1 MNFPTLFVTGGTSGM
16 AKATVLQAAQAG
28 YNVAFV
34 ARRAEEGQAVV
45 DLLSSL
51 KKDLTRTKGEEMKG
65 DQDNGDWSL
74 LTPLDKRGKT
84 KGKVKYYPWDVT
96 DFDQLEQIIHQV
108 REDFWPITHLFCCAG
123 TYIPWDLLTS
133 TIEEWNSIWT
143 LNVLHMVKTM
153 QCILPMMIENRQGSI
168 VLMWSDQ
175 TFIAKHQSSIYGA
188 TKAAIWQLTKS
199 TALDYA
205 EYGIRVNAICPG
217 TIETPQA
224 IMNAEKLANI
234 SFHGDIQAAKHELS
248 KWQMIERRGTPD
260 EIANVVLFLL
270 SDQASFMTGSL
281 VTADG
286 GYTSS

>member
-1 MNFPTLFVTGGTSGM
+1 MNFPTLFITGWTSGI
-16 AKATVLQAAQAG
+16 AKATVLQAAQAW

-34 ARRAEEGQAVV
+34 ARRAEEGQAVC
-45 DLLSSL
+45 SL
-51 KKDLTRTKGEEMKG
+51 ADTPFEKG
-65 DQDNGDWSL
+65 
-74 LTPLDKRGKT
+74 GKI
-84 KGKVKYYPWDVT
+84 KYYQWDVT
-96 DFDQLEQIIHQV
+96 DFNQLEQIVKQV
-108 REDFWPITHLFCCAG
+108 RKDFGLITHLFCCAG
-123 TYIPWDLLTS
+123 TYIPGDLLTS
-133 TIEEWNSIWT
+133 TLEEWNSLRN
-143 LNVLHMVKTM
+143 LNVMHMVMTM
-153 QCILPMMIENRQGSI
+153 KCVLPMMIEQQQGSI

-205 EYGIRVNAICPG
+205 QYGIRVNAICPG

-224 IMNAEKLANI
+224 LMNARALADI
-234 SFHGDIQAAKHELS
+234 SFAGDIALAKKELS

-270 SDQASFMTGSL
+270 SEKSSFMTGSL

>member
-1 MNFPTLFVTGGTSGM
+1 MNPPTLFITGGTSGM

-28 YNVAFV
+28 YNVSFM
-34 ARRAEEGQAVV
+34 ARRAEEWQAVV
-45 DLLSSL
+45 AEAISQWA
-51 KKDLTRTKGEEMKG
+51 KAW
-65 DQDNGDWSL
+65 QIH
-74 LTPLDKRGKT
+74 
-84 KGKVKYYPWDVT
+84 YYQWDVT
-96 DFDQLEQIIHQV
+96 DFSRLEQIIDQV
-108 REDFWPITHLFCCAG
+108 RSDFWPITHLFCCAG
-123 TYIPWDLLTS
+123 THIPGDILSTTLEQRNDL
-133 TIEEWNSIWT
+133 WT
-143 LNVLHMVKTM
+143 LNVTHMFMTM
-153 QCILPMMIENRQGSI
+153 KFVLPMMIEAKQGSI

-175 TFIAKHQSSIYGA
+175 TFIAKRKSSIYGA

-205 EYGIRVNAICPG
+205 EYNIRVNAICPG

-224 IMNAEKLANI
+224 LMNAEKLADLSFGGNI
-234 SFHGDIQAAKHELS
+234 ETAKHELS
-248 KWQMIERRGTPD
+248 KGQMIERRGTPD

>member
-1 MNFPTLFVTGGTSGM
+1 MTNKTLFITGGTSGM
-16 AKATVLQAAQAG
+16 AKATVLQATQAG
-28 YNVAFV
+28 YNVAFM

-45 DLLSSL
+45 
-51 KKDLTRTKGEEMKG
+51 EEAKASA
-65 DQDNGDWSL
+65 NANH
-74 LTPLDKRGKT
+74 TNEVR
-84 KGKVKYYPWDVT
+84 YYQWDVT
-96 DFDQLEQIIHQV
+96 DFVRLEEIINQV
-108 REDFWPITHLFCCAG
+108 RSDFWPITHLFCCAG
-123 TYIPWDLLTS
+123 THIPGDILSTTLEQRNDL
-133 TIEEWNSIWT
+133 WM
-143 LNVLHMVKTM
+143 LNVTHMFMTM
-153 QCILPMMIENRQGSI
+153 KFILPMMIEAKQGSV

-175 TFIAKHQSSIYGA
+175 TFIAKRKSSIYGA

-205 EYGIRVNAICPG
+205 EYNIRVNAICPG

-224 IMNAEKLANI
+224 LMNAQKLADL
-234 SFHGDIQAAKHELS
+234 SFDWNVEAAKHELS
-248 KWQMIERRGTPD
+248 KGQMIERRGIPD

>member
-1 MNFPTLFVTGGTSGM
+1 MVRKTLFITGGTSGM
-16 AKATVLQAAQAG
+16 AKAVVLQASQAW
-28 YNVAFV
+28 YNVAFI
-34 ARRAEEGQAVV
+34 ARRVEEWKTVV
-45 DLLSSL
+45 NDAITWWA
-51 KKDLTRTKGEEMKG
+51 KEWQVR
-65 DQDNGDWSL
+65 
-74 LTPLDKRGKT
+74 
-84 KGKVKYYPWDVT
+84 YYQWDVI
-96 DFDQLEQIIHQV
+96 DFNQLEQIIHQV
-108 REDFWPITHLFCCAG
+108 REDFGLITHLFCCAG
-123 TYIPWDLLTS
+123 TYIPWDILTS
-133 TIEEWNSIWT
+133 TIEEWNNLWT

-153 QCILPMMIENRQGSI
+153 QCILPIMIENKQGSI

-205 EYGIRVNAICPG
+205 QYGIRVNAICPG

>member
-1 MNFPTLFVTGGTSGM
+1 MINKTLFITGGTSGM
-16 AKATVLQAAQAG
+16 AKATVFQAAQAG
-28 YNVAFV
+28 YDVAFV
-34 ARRAEEGQAVV
+34 ARRVEEWQAVI
-45 DLLSSL
+45 
-51 KKDLTRTKGEEMKG
+51 
-65 DQDNGDWSL
+65 QDAIANGVLGWQV
-74 LTPLDKRGKT
+74 R
-84 KGKVKYYPWDVT
+84 YYQWDVT
-96 DFDQLEQIIHQV
+96 DFDQLEQIISQV
-108 REDFWPITHLFCCAG
+108 REDLGLITHLFCCAG

-133 TIEEWNSIWT
+133 TIEEWNSLRT

-153 QCILPMMIENRQGSI
+153 QCILPMMIENKQGSI

-205 EYGIRVNAICPG
+205 QYGIRVNAICPG

-234 SFHGDIQAAKHELS
+234 SFHGDIEAAKKELS

-281 VTADG
+281 VNADG